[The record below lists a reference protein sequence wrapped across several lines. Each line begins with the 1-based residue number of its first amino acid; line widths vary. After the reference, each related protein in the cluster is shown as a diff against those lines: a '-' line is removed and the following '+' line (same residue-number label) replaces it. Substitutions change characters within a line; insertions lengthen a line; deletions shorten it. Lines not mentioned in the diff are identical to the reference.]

1 MFAAAVRLALVL
13 SFALISAVP
22 FGPAW
27 AASKTYRGATPGAF
41 KIIKAWKM
49 PEIGFVNGKGATVK
63 LSAYRGKVVLLHFWA
78 SWCHVCRRETPTVND
93 LAGRLKHRNFAIIA
107 LSVDRTIGAA
117 RRFLKSNGYNN
128 LAVHFDQGMK
138 SLRAI
143 GVEGTPTTFL
153 INKQGYMVGFVE
165 GAAGWNSPA
174 AITLLRHYINE

>member
-1 MFAAAVRLALVL
+1 MFSAIVRSAIALVL
-13 SFALISAVP
+13 MLVATAPAGSAM
-22 FGPAW
+22 

-41 KIIKAWKM
+41 KIIKPWKM
-49 PEIGFVNGKGATVK
+49 PDIRFVDGNGATIK

-78 SWCHVCRRETPTVND
+78 SWCHVCRTETPTVNR
-93 LAGRLKHRNFAIIA
+93 LAGRLKHSKLAIIA

-117 RRFLKSNGYNN
+117 RRYLKVNRFSH
-128 LAVHFDQGMK
+128 LDVFFDQGMK
-138 SLRAI
+138 SLRAV

-165 GAAGWNSPA
+165 GAAGWDSQA